1 VVIAQQPVT
10 PAVVAKAPAS
20 NNKDLITDTQPPE
33 ANLYV
38 DNSLCPLT
46 SDVRSF
52 NTPRLE
58 PGKKYYYT
66 MRAEV
71 VQNGQTV
78 VQSQRVTMTAGQQ
91 VNVDFG
97 NVTSTAWTAKR

>member
-1 VVIAQQPVT
+1 MVIAQQPVVT
-10 PAVVAKAPAS
+10 PVAKAPAS
-20 NNKDLITDTQPPE
+20 NDVARITVRLPAD
-33 ANLYV
+33 AKLFV

-46 SDVRSF
+46 SEVRSF
-52 NTPRLE
+52 ATPKLE

-78 VQSQRVTMTAGQQ
+78 MKSQRVTMTAGQQ

-97 NVTSTAWTAKR
+97 AVNSVAWTAKR